1 MKSNRKNNVENP
13 NGNNIK
19 SQEFILT
26 FFFVYVIIYMKI
38 EGGRKMDKEHKSNY
52 VAYHLHSDFSLLDST
67 TKFED
72 YVIMASSL
80 GQRAICF
87 TEHGNI
93 MHWVAKKIA
102 CDKAGIKY
110 RIVKN
115 NHWHD

>member
-1 MKSNRKNNVENP
+1 
-13 NGNNIK
+13 
-19 SQEFILT
+19 
-26 FFFVYVIIYMKI
+26 MKI
-38 EGGRKMDKEHKSNY
+38 EGGRKMGKEHKSNY

-67 TKFED
+67 TKFEN

-102 CDKAGIKY
+102 WDKAGIKY
-110 RIVKN
+110 LHGCEVYLTAQLEPKVRDNYHTILIAKN
-115 NHWHD
+115 MDGLSEFKYSTPLRK